1 FFFPSIHQLI
11 NWEKIPESL
20 DKELQRVTA
29 SSKAEKRYADKLYKV
44 WLVSGE
50 EMWVLIHI
58 EIQSQYEEEFPQRM
72 YIYNY
77 RAFDLNQKPV
87 ISLAILGDE
96 RADWQPESYN
106 HNIGG

>member
-1 FFFPSIHQLI
+1 MSQIKANYDEPWKEALTEYFEQFLFFFFPSIHQLI

-50 EMWVLIHI
+50 EMWVLIH
-58 EIQSQYEEEFPQRM
+58 
-72 YIYNY
+72 
-77 RAFDLNQKPV
+77 
-87 ISLAILGDE
+87 
-96 RADWQPESYN
+96 
-106 HNIGG
+106 